1 MLSPFQERVAEIIAG
16 LHEAEGF
23 ALAGGAALIARG
35 DVQREARDL
44 DFFGLTPAGGRPAGP
59 GRLPTLTPDPRPP
72 GVLIEVPQVRAW
84 AVRGLVSVARES
96 VDVEEGR
103 GCWNRRIWW
112 RSWRAHEELVGE
124 RDRAPDRRG
133 VQDDP
138 YLAGGRRAALGMQ

>member
-72 GVLIEVPQVRAW
+72 GVLIEVPQVRAGLSGALSASRARASTW
-84 AVRGLVSVARES
+84 RRAGVVGTGGSGGDRGVRMRSWSVSVIARQTGGECKTI
-96 VDVEEGR
+96 R
-103 GCWNRRIWW
+103 TWL
-112 RSWRAHEELVGE
+112 AAGE
-124 RDRAPDRRG
+124 RR
-133 VQDDP
+133 
-138 YLAGGRRAALGMQ
+138 